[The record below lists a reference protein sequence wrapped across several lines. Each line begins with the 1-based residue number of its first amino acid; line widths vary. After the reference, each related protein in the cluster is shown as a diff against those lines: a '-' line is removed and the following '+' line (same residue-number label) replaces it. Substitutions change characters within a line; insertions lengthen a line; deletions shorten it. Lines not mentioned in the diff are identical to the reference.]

1 MKIEVV
7 ATTRTL
13 QGTGASRRLRNA
25 GFVPGIVYGG
35 ENKPAAQIEIEHNP
49 LFHAMRKEAF
59 HASILDLKL
68 DGAVQPVLLR
78 DYQMHAFK
86 QQIQHIDFQ
95 RVDAHKE
102 IHMKVPLHFINT
114 EISPAFKLSGALIS
128 HVMNDLEIACL
139 PKDLPEF
146 IVVDLKELATGHS
159 IHLKEVTLPAGV
171 RAVVHGNDNPVVAN
185 AVVRGAEEEVVA
197 SDALAAADVP
207 ASAQKAPA
215 DAAAGKDA
223 KGGKDA
229 KAPAKDAKAP
239 AKDAKAPAKD
249 AKAAPAK
256 KK

>member
-7 ATTRTL
+7 ASSRKA
-13 QGTGASRRLRNA
+13 QGTGASRRLRNT

-35 ENKPAAQIEIEHNP
+35 AKAAAQIEIEHNP

-68 DGAVQPVLLR
+68 DGTVQPVLLR

-95 RVDAHKE
+95 RVEADKP
-102 IHMKVPLHFINT
+102 IHMKVPLHFVNA

-128 HVMNDLEIACL
+128 HVMNDVQIACL

-146 IVVDLKELATGHS
+146 ILVDLKDLSTGHS
-159 IHLKEVTLPAGV
+159 IHLKDVTLPPGV
-171 RAVVHGNDNPVVAN
+171 RVLVHGNDNPVVAN

-197 SDALAAADVP
+197 DNAQVAADVP
-207 ASAQKAPA
+207 ATAQKAPDA
-215 DAAAGKDA
+215 AAAGKPAAGGKDGKPA
-223 KGGKDA
+223 AGGKDA
-229 KAPAKDAKAP
+229 KAPAKA
-239 AKDAKAPAKD
+239 
-249 AKAAPAK
+249 AAPAK

>member
-78 DYQMHAFK
+78 EYQMHAFK

-95 RVDAHKE
+95 RVDANKE
-102 IHMKVPLHFINT
+102 IHMRVPLHFINT
-114 EISPAFKLSGALIS
+114 ELSPAFKLSGALIS

-146 IVVDLKELATGHS
+146 IVVDLKDLATGHS

-171 RAVVHGNDNPVVAN
+171 RPLVHGNDNPVVAN
-185 AVVRGAEEEVVA
+185 AVVRGVEEEVA
-197 SDALAAADVP
+197 AADAPSAADVP

-215 DAAAGKDA
+215 DAAAA
-223 KGGKDA
+223 GKDA
-229 KAPAKDAKAP
+229 KAGGKDGKAP